1 MTLECLRVLFRDCR
15 CINTKNPA
23 KEFTGQFSRYPKCSS
38 LFWKNKKRTLDESSF
53 FFSSSLSLDH
63 TKQKMFV
70 VHVRNDY
77 KITAIR
83 IVWLFFPLF
92 LLLLFFPF
100 FFFVFN
106 GGGRT
111 AFLRVI
117 YVGNR
122 LEFFTGKRQGRLTP
136 SVRTG
141 GMSQERKEKEKKLS
155 TRFL

>member
-1 MTLECLRVLFRDCR
+1 M
-15 CINTKNPA
+15 A
-23 KEFTGQFSRYPKCSS
+23 
-38 LFWKNKKRTLDESSF
+38 
-53 FFSSSLSLDH
+53 
-63 TKQKMFV
+63 
-70 VHVRNDY
+70 
-77 KITAIR
+77 
-83 IVWLFFPLF
+83 FFPPIF
-92 LLLLFFPF
+92 IIIIFSF